1 MQLSMLAAKFI
12 YNARNMAGRRK
23 VLLLQLPIPPLG
35 SQAIRGNIP
44 LAAGYLSLY
53 AQRCGLD
60 HWFDVEI
67 LPGQLTNTLG
77 DEALVEVILARQ
89 PWLVGFTCYLWNVE
103 RSLWLAEQLKQRAP
117 EIRILVGG
125 PEITLDNT
133 WVLQHPAVDYAAIG
147 EGEGTFVELLAH
159 LAHQREVQRPIPGLV
174 VVNRNGCGTY
184 SGFLPRSP
192 LPSLD
197 LIASPYVEGI
207 LDPAE
212 DKMLLLE
219 TLRGCVFKCKFCYY
233 PKSYDRLYF
242 LSLESVKNILH
253 VARQKGVQEVVLLD
267 PTLNQRRDL
276 ADLLR
281 LLAEANPD
289 GQWKCFG
296 ELRAEG
302 ITEELAQ
309 LLRQANF
316 TEVEVGLQSVEPRA
330 MRLMDRNN
338 NLRAFE
344 RGVAA
349 LRRAGI
355 RVIVDLIIGLPGDTP
370 DSVRRSME
378 YLNRSGMYDDVQVFH
393 LMVLPGTDFRREA
406 EPLGLKFQS
415 RPPYYVT
422 RTAELDLTE
431 MFRLWEDATAIFEL
445 QWDALPDAK
454 FPAALLASR
463 PKLPGTLVVSPHRPA
478 DWATLYL
485 PLPRRQPWPPQVTQ
499 VFTLW
504 VRSEDLARDTL
515 DVCHCIKRLLQH
527 NPFLTLT
534 VVLEP
539 INGATTGLG
548 HALQRIWAICLEQPS
563 YLDRYYSV
571 QPGSAAGAKRLIVCF
586 PRDGGSVNEGELA
599 EIEELAEILYL
610 EDCQRAE
617 GDVLC
622 GR

>member
-1 MQLSMLAAKFI
+1 MT
-12 YNARNMAGRRK
+12 GRRR
-23 VLLLQLPIPPLG
+23 VLLVQLPIPPLG
-35 SQAIRGNIP
+35 PQPIHGNIP

-53 AQRCGLD
+53 ARRCGLD
-60 HWFDVEI
+60 RWFDLEI

-77 DEALVEVILARQ
+77 DVAFVEAILARQ

-103 RSLWLAEQLKQRAP
+103 RSLWLAEQLKRRAP

-125 PEITLDNT
+125 PEITLDND
-133 WVLQHPAVDYAAIG
+133 WVLQHPSVDYAAIG
-147 EGEGTFVELLAH
+147 EGEGTFVELLQVLAH
-159 LAHQREVQRPIPGLV
+159 LPEVTRPIPGLIV
-174 VVNRNGCGTY
+174 VGKGSPACNG
-184 SGFLPRSP
+184 FVPRSP

-197 LIASPYVEGI
+197 LVASPYLEGI

-212 DKMLLLE
+212 EKILLLE

-242 LSLESVKNILH
+242 LSPEPLRAILRT
-253 VARQKGVQEVVLLD
+253 ARQAGVREVILLD

-276 ADLLR
+276 PELLR

-289 GQWKCFG
+289 GQWTCFG

-302 ITEELAQ
+302 ITDELAR
-309 LLRQANF
+309 LLRLANF

-344 RGVAA
+344 RGITA

-355 RVIVDLIIGLPGDTP
+355 RVKVDLIIGLPGDTP
-370 DSVRRSME
+370 ESVRRSME
-378 YLNRSGMYDDVQVFH
+378 YLKQSGLYDDVQVFH

-406 EPLGLKFQS
+406 QLLALKHQS

-422 RTAELDLTE
+422 RTADLDLAE
-431 MFRLWEDATAIFEL
+431 MYRLWEEASAIFER
-445 QWDALPDAK
+445 QWDDLPD
-454 FPAALLASR
+454 PELPPSLLASR
-463 PKLPGTLVVSPHRPA
+463 TLIPGTIALSPNHPAEWSVLHLPVSGPCG
-478 DWATLYL
+478 
-485 PLPRRQPWPPQVTQ
+485 LPRTVTQ
-499 VFTLW
+499 AFTLW
-504 VRSEDLARDTL
+504 FCSDDFVRDTPV
-515 DVCHCIKRLLQH
+515 VCRCVEELLQH

-539 INGATTGLG
+539 RGKISALTGQVLRR
-548 HALQRIWAICLEQPS
+548 LWSVCQQRPT

-571 QPGSAAGAKRLIVCF
+571 QPGQLAGAKRLLVCL
-586 PRDGGSVNEGELA
+586 PPLPHAEDSTWRA
-599 EIEELAEILYL
+599 EIEEFANILYL
-610 EDCQRAE
+610 HEWQPVRENVPCRN
-617 GDVLC
+617 
-622 GR
+622 